1 MKRLILCG
9 AMLVSA
15 VALDA
20 SQQVRVRV
28 SPQISMAPAD
38 VIVYVTVER
47 SADNRMLRVSAQS
60 EDFFRSSE
68 VPLEGEGSARIS
80 ILRFRE
86 LPSGEYD
93 VTADVIG
100 STGQRRGVANC
111 VLRVN

>member
-1 MKRLILCG
+1 MKRMILCG

-15 VALDA
+15 AALDA

-28 SPQISMAPAD
+28 SPQNSMAPAD
-38 VIVYVTVER
+38 VVVYVTVER
-47 SADNRMLRVSAQS
+47 SADNRLLRVSAES

-68 VPLEGEGSARIS
+68 VSLEGEGSARNS

-100 STGQRRGVANC
+100 STGQRLGVANC

>member
-1 MKRLILCG
+1 MKRMILCG

-15 VALDA
+15 AALDA

-28 SPQISMAPAD
+28 SPQNSMAPAD
-38 VIVYVTVER
+38 VVVYVTVER
-47 SADNRMLRVSAQS
+47 SADNRLLRVSAES

-68 VPLEGEGSARIS
+68 VSLEGEGSARIS

-93 VTADVIG
+93 VKADVIG
-100 STGQRRGVANC
+100 STGQRLGVANC